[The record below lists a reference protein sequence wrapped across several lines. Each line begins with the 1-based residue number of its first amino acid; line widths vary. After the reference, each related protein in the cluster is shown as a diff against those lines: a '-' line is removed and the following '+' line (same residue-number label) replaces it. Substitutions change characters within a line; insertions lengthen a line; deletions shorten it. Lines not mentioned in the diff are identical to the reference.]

1 MKRGAHKEASYLAKV
16 LEIRPLV
23 PSSSPSLFLCHCSM
37 RVNED
42 SPSIRWLRDRNRTI
56 SPCDLCD
63 AIFLLHIYIYMY
75 TSEMKFEVEMHEYWM
90 VAVSK
95 KRFEQMEVQS
105 EVSELDEVYAIFRA
119 AITATGNGTVAITRH
134 LDGKI
139 DAR

>member
-1 MKRGAHKEASYLAKV
+1 
-16 LEIRPLV
+16 
-23 PSSSPSLFLCHCSM
+23 
-37 RVNED
+37 
-42 SPSIRWLRDRNRTI
+42 
-56 SPCDLCD
+56 
-63 AIFLLHIYIYMY
+63 MY
-75 TSEMKFEVEMHEYWM
+75 TNEMKFEVEMHEYWM

-119 AITATGNGTVAITRH
+119 AITATGNGTVAITRY